1 MNSKNKLI
9 AQKLYFFLSSI
20 FITALVVSNL
30 IFQKFFS
37 WYPFNFEVFG
47 IKLFELSVGVL
58 PYPVTFL
65 ITDIVS
71 EIFGKRKANQ
81 VVVMGILASIF
92 SIGLLILGDVLPAS
106 STSPIDDKTF
116 NLVFSAS
123 PLAVLASMSAYLI
136 AQFLDIRIYHF
147 WKQLTKGKYLW
158 LRNNFSTFSS
168 QIIDST
174 TVIALLCI
182 FDILAWDLFLGL
194 VLSSITFKIL
204 VAVIDTP
211 LLYLL
216 VGLIR
221 KKFNLGIND
230 EVNID

>member
-1 MNSKNKLI
+1 MNSKKKLL

-92 SIGLLILGDVLPAS
+92 SIGLLLLGDVLPAS

-230 EVNID
+230 EVSID

>member
-1 MNSKNKLI
+1 MNSKKKLL

-92 SIGLLILGDVLPAS
+92 SIGLLLLGDVLPAS
-106 STSPIDDKTF
+106 SSSPIDDKTF

-194 VLSSITFKIL
+194 VLSSITFKIV

-230 EVNID
+230 EVSID

>member
-1 MNSKNKLI
+1 MNSKNKLL

-37 WYPFNFEVFG
+37 WYPFNFELFG

-58 PYPVTFL
+58 PYPITFL

-81 VVVMGILASIF
+81 LVVMGILASIF
-92 SIGLLILGDVLPAS
+92 SIGLLLLGDVLPAS

-221 KKFNLGIND
+221 KKFNVGIND

>member
-1 MNSKNKLI
+1 MNSKNKLL

-58 PYPVTFL
+58 PYPITFL
-65 ITDIVS
+65 ITDIIS

-92 SIGLLILGDVLPAS
+92 SIGLLLLGDVMPAS
-106 STSPIDDKTF
+106 SSSPIDDKTF

-147 WKQLTKGKYLW
+147 WKQLTQGKYLW

-194 VLSSITFKIL
+194 VLSSITFKIV

-230 EVNID
+230 EIDID

>member
-1 MNSKNKLI
+1 MNSVNKFL
-9 AQKLYFFLSSI
+9 AQRLYFFLSSI

-58 PYPVTFL
+58 PYPITFL
-65 ITDIVS
+65 ITDIIS

-81 VVVMGILASIF
+81 VVIMGIVASIF
-92 SIGLLILGDVLPAS
+92 SIGLLLLGDVLPAN
-106 STSPIDDKTF
+106 STSPIDDETF

-123 PLAVLASMSAYLI
+123 PLAVFASMTAYLI

-174 TVIALLCI
+174 TVIALLCF
-182 FDILAWDLFLGL
+182 FDILTWDLFLGL
-194 VLSSITFKIL
+194 VLSSIIFKII
-204 VAVIDTP
+204 VAIIDTP

-221 KKFNLGIND
+221 KKFDLGIND
-230 EVNID
+230 EIDID

>member
-1 MNSKNKLI
+1 MNSKNKLL

-58 PYPVTFL
+58 PYPITFL
-65 ITDIVS
+65 ITDIIS

-92 SIGLLILGDVLPAS
+92 SIGLLLLGDVLPAS
-106 STSPIDDKTF
+106 SSSPIDDKTF

-147 WKQLTKGKYLW
+147 WKQLTQGKYLW

-194 VLSSITFKIL
+194 VLSSITFKIM
-204 VAVIDTP
+204 VAVIYTP

-230 EVNID
+230 EIDIN

>member
-1 MNSKNKLI
+1 MNSKNKLL

-58 PYPVTFL
+58 PYPITFL
-65 ITDIVS
+65 ITDIIS

-92 SIGLLILGDVLPAS
+92 SIGLLLLGDVLPAS

>member
-1 MNSKNKLI
+1 MNSENKLL
-9 AQKLYFFLSSI
+9 AQKLYLFLGSI

-37 WYPFNFEVFG
+37 WHPFNFEVFG

-58 PYPVTFL
+58 PYPITFL
-65 ITDIVS
+65 ITDIIS

-81 VVVMGILASIF
+81 VVVMGIVSSIF
-92 SIGLLILGDVLPAS
+92 SIGLLLLGNVLPANS
-106 STSPIDDKTF
+106 SSPINDETF

-174 TVIALLCI
+174 TVIALLCF

-194 VLSSITFKIL
+194 VLSSIIFKIS
-204 VAVIDTP
+204 VAIIDTP

-221 KKFNLGIND
+221 KKFSLGIND
-230 EVNID
+230 EIDID

>member
-1 MNSKNKLI
+1 MNSKNKLL

-58 PYPVTFL
+58 PYPITFL
-65 ITDIVS
+65 ITDIIS

-92 SIGLLILGDVLPAS
+92 SIGLLLLGDVLPAS
-106 STSPIDDKTF
+106 SSSPIDDKTF

-147 WKQLTKGKYLW
+147 WKQLTQGKYLW

-194 VLSSITFKIL
+194 VLSSITFKIV

-230 EVNID
+230 

>member
-1 MNSKNKLI
+1 MNSKNKLL

-58 PYPVTFL
+58 PYPITFL
-65 ITDIVS
+65 ITDIIS

-92 SIGLLILGDVLPAS
+92 SICLLLLGDVLPAS
-106 STSPIDDKTF
+106 SSSPIDDKTF

-147 WKQLTKGKYLW
+147 WKQLTQGKYLW

-174 TVIALLCI
+174 TVIALLCF

-194 VLSSITFKIL
+194 VLSSITFKIV

-230 EVNID
+230 EIDID

>member
-1 MNSKNKLI
+1 MNSKNKLL

-58 PYPVTFL
+58 PYPITFL
-65 ITDIVS
+65 ITDIIS

-92 SIGLLILGDVLPAS
+92 SIGLLLLGDVLPAS
-106 STSPIDDKTF
+106 SSSPIDDKTF

-123 PLAVLASMSAYLI
+123 PLAVIASMSAYLI

-147 WKQLTKGKYLW
+147 WKQLTQGKYLW

-194 VLSSITFKIL
+194 VLSSITFKIV

-230 EVNID
+230 EIDID

>member
-1 MNSKNKLI
+1 MNSKKKLL

-92 SIGLLILGDVLPAS
+92 SIGLLLLGDVLPAS
-106 STSPIDDKTF
+106 SSSPIDDKTF

>member
-1 MNSKNKLI
+1 MNSKKKLL

-37 WYPFNFEVFG
+37 WYPLNFDVFG

-58 PYPVTFL
+58 PYPITFL
-65 ITDIVS
+65 ITDIIS

-92 SIGLLILGDVLPAS
+92 SIGLLLLGDVLPAS

-230 EVNID
+230 EIDID

>member
-1 MNSKNKLI
+1 LNSENKLL
-9 AQKLYFFLSSI
+9 AQKLYFFLGSI

-37 WYPFNFEVFG
+37 WYPFNFEILG

-58 PYPVTFL
+58 PYPITFL
-65 ITDIVS
+65 ITDIIS

-81 VVVMGILASIF
+81 VVVMGIVSSIF
-92 SIGLLILGDVLPAS
+92 SIALLLLGDVLPANS
-106 STSPIDDKTF
+106 SSPIDDETF

-174 TVIALLCI
+174 TVIALLCF

-194 VLSSITFKIL
+194 VLSSIIFKII
-204 VAVIDTP
+204 VAIIDTP

-230 EVNID
+230 EIDID

>member
-1 MNSKNKLI
+1 MYTKNKLL

-58 PYPVTFL
+58 PYPITFL
-65 ITDIVS
+65 ITDIIS

-81 VVVMGILASIF
+81 VVFMGILASIF
-92 SIGLLILGDVLPAS
+92 SIGLLLLGDVLPAS

-230 EVNID
+230 EINID

>member
-1 MNSKNKLI
+1 MNSKNKLL

-37 WYPFNFEVFG
+37 WYTFNFEVFG

-58 PYPVTFL
+58 PYPITFL
-65 ITDIVS
+65 ITDIIS

-92 SIGLLILGDVLPAS
+92 SIGLLLLGDVLPAS
-106 STSPIDDKTF
+106 SSSPIDDKTF

-147 WKQLTKGKYLW
+147 WKQLTQGKYLW

-194 VLSSITFKIL
+194 VLSSITFKIV

-230 EVNID
+230 EIDID

>member
-1 MNSKNKLI
+1 MNSENKLL
-9 AQKLYFFLSSI
+9 AQKLYFFLGSI

-37 WYPFNFEVFG
+37 WYPFNFEILG

-58 PYPVTFL
+58 PYPITFL
-65 ITDIVS
+65 ITDIIS

-81 VVVMGILASIF
+81 VVVMGIVSSIF
-92 SIGLLILGDVLPAS
+92 SIALLLLGDILPANS
-106 STSPIDDKTF
+106 SSPIDDETF

-174 TVIALLCI
+174 TVIALLCF

-194 VLSSITFKIL
+194 VLSSIIFKII
-204 VAVIDTP
+204 VAIIDTP

-230 EVNID
+230 EIEID

>member
-1 MNSKNKLI
+1 MNSKKKIL

-92 SIGLLILGDVLPAS
+92 SIGLLLLGDVLPAS

-147 WKQLTKGKYLW
+147 WKQLTKGEYLW

-230 EVNID
+230 EVSID

>member
-1 MNSKNKLI
+1 MNSKNKLL
-9 AQKLYFFLSSI
+9 AQKLYLFLSSI

-58 PYPVTFL
+58 PYPITFL
-65 ITDIVS
+65 ITDIIS

-92 SIGLLILGDVLPAS
+92 SIGLLLLGDVLPAS
-106 STSPIDDKTF
+106 SSSPIDDKTF

-147 WKQLTKGKYLW
+147 WKQLTQGKYLW

-194 VLSSITFKIL
+194 VLSSITFKIV

-230 EVNID
+230 EIDID

>member
-1 MNSKNKLI
+1 MNSKNKLL
-9 AQKLYFFLSSI
+9 AQKLYFFLGSI
-20 FITALVVSNL
+20 FITSLVVSNL

-37 WYPFNFEVFG
+37 WYPFNLEVSG
-47 IKLFELSVGVL
+47 IKLFELSIGVL
-58 PYPVTFL
+58 PYPITFL
-65 ITDIVS
+65 ITDIIS

-81 VVVMGILASIF
+81 VVVMGIVSSIF
-92 SIGLLILGDVLPAS
+92 SIGLLLLGDSLPANS
-106 STSPIDDKTF
+106 SSPIDDKTF

-174 TVIALLCI
+174 TVIALLCF

-194 VLSSITFKIL
+194 VLSSIIFKII
-204 VAVIDTP
+204 VAIIDTP

-221 KKFNLGIND
+221 KKFDLGIND
-230 EVNID
+230 EIDID

>member
-1 MNSKNKLI
+1 MNSKNKLL
-9 AQKLYFFLSSI
+9 AQNLYFFLSSI

-58 PYPVTFL
+58 PYPITFL
-65 ITDIVS
+65 ITDIIS

-92 SIGLLILGDVLPAS
+92 SIGLLLLGDVLPAS
-106 STSPIDDKTF
+106 SSSPIDDKTF

-147 WKQLTKGKYLW
+147 WKQLTQGKYLW

-194 VLSSITFKIL
+194 VLSSITFKIV

-230 EVNID
+230 EIDID

>member
-1 MNSKNKLI
+1 MNSKKKLL

-58 PYPVTFL
+58 PYPITFL
-65 ITDIVS
+65 ITDIIS

>member
-1 MNSKNKLI
+1 LNSENKLL
-9 AQKLYFFLSSI
+9 AQKLYLFLGSI

-37 WYPFNFEVFG
+37 WHPFNFEVFG

-58 PYPVTFL
+58 PYPITFL
-65 ITDIVS
+65 ITDIIS

-81 VVVMGILASIF
+81 VVVMGIVSSIF
-92 SIGLLILGDVLPAS
+92 SIGLLLLGNVLPANS
-106 STSPIDDKTF
+106 SSPINDETF

-174 TVIALLCI
+174 TVIALLCF

-194 VLSSITFKIL
+194 VLSSIIFKIS
-204 VAVIDTP
+204 VAIIDTP

-221 KKFNLGIND
+221 KKFSLGIND
-230 EVNID
+230 EIDID

>member
-1 MNSKNKLI
+1 MNSKNKLL

-20 FITALVVSNL
+20 FITALVISNL

-47 IKLFELSVGVL
+47 IKLFDLSVGVL
-58 PYPVTFL
+58 PYPITFL
-65 ITDIVS
+65 ITDIIS

-92 SIGLLILGDVLPAS
+92 SIGLLLLGDVLPAS
-106 STSPIDDKTF
+106 SSSPIDDKTF

-174 TVIALLCI
+174 TVIALLCF

-194 VLSSITFKIL
+194 VLSSITFKIV

-230 EVNID
+230 EIDID

>member
-1 MNSKNKLI
+1 MNSKNKLL

-47 IKLFELSVGVL
+47 IKLFDLSVGVL
-58 PYPVTFL
+58 PYPITFL
-65 ITDIVS
+65 ITDIIS

-92 SIGLLILGDVLPAS
+92 SIGLLLLGDVLPAS
-106 STSPIDDKTF
+106 SSSPIDDKTF

-147 WKQLTKGKYLW
+147 WKQLTQGKYLW

-194 VLSSITFKIL
+194 VLSSITFKIV

-230 EVNID
+230 EIDID

>member
-1 MNSKNKLI
+1 MNSKNKLL

-58 PYPVTFL
+58 PYPITFL
-65 ITDIVS
+65 ITDIIS

-92 SIGLLILGDVLPAS
+92 SIGLLLLGDVLPAS
-106 STSPIDDKTF
+106 SSSRIDDKTF

-123 PLAVLASMSAYLI
+123 PLAVLASMTAYLI

-147 WKQLTKGKYLW
+147 WKQLTQGKYLW

-194 VLSSITFKIL
+194 VLSSIAFKIV

-230 EVNID
+230 EINID

>member
-1 MNSKNKLI
+1 MNSENKLL
-9 AQKLYFFLSSI
+9 AQKLYLFLGSI

-37 WYPFNFEVFG
+37 WYPFDFEVFG

-58 PYPVTFL
+58 PYPITFL
-65 ITDIVS
+65 ITDIIS

-81 VVVMGILASIF
+81 VVVMGILSSIF
-92 SIGLLILGDVLPAS
+92 SIGLLLLGNVLPANS
-106 STSPIDDKTF
+106 SSPINDETF

-174 TVIALLCI
+174 TVIALLCF

-194 VLSSITFKIL
+194 VLSSIIFKIS
-204 VAVIDTP
+204 VAIIDTP

-221 KKFNLGIND
+221 KKFSLGIND
-230 EVNID
+230 EIDID

>member
-1 MNSKNKLI
+1 MNSKNKLL

-20 FITALVVSNL
+20 FITALVISNL

-47 IKLFELSVGVL
+47 IKLFDLSVGVL
-58 PYPVTFL
+58 PYPITFL
-65 ITDIVS
+65 ITDIIS

-92 SIGLLILGDVLPAS
+92 SICLLLLGDVLPAS
-106 STSPIDDKTF
+106 SSSPIDDKTF

-147 WKQLTKGKYLW
+147 WKQLTQGKYLW

-174 TVIALLCI
+174 TVIALLCF

-194 VLSSITFKIL
+194 VLSSITFKIV

-230 EVNID
+230 EIDID

>member
-1 MNSKNKLI
+1 MNSVNKFL
-9 AQKLYFFLSSI
+9 AQRLYFFLSSI
-20 FITALVVSNL
+20 FITSLVVSNL

-58 PYPVTFL
+58 PYPITFL
-65 ITDIVS
+65 ITDIIS

-81 VVVMGILASIF
+81 VVIMGIVASIF
-92 SIGLLILGDVLPAS
+92 SIGLLLLGDVLPAN
-106 STSPIDDKTF
+106 STSPIDDETF

-123 PLAVLASMSAYLI
+123 PLAVFASMTAYLI

-174 TVIALLCI
+174 TVIALLCF
-182 FDILAWDLFLGL
+182 FDILTWDLFLGL
-194 VLSSITFKIL
+194 VLSSIIFKII
-204 VAVIDTP
+204 VAIIDTP

-221 KKFNLGIND
+221 KKFDLGIND
-230 EVNID
+230 EIDID

>member
-1 MNSKNKLI
+1 MNSKNKLL

-58 PYPVTFL
+58 PYPITFL
-65 ITDIVS
+65 ITDIIS

-92 SIGLLILGDVLPAS
+92 SIGLLLLGDVLPAS
-106 STSPIDDKTF
+106 SSSPIDDKTF

-147 WKQLTKGKYLW
+147 WKQLTQGKYLW

-194 VLSSITFKIL
+194 VLSSITFKIV

-230 EVNID
+230 EINID

>member
-1 MNSKNKLI
+1 MNSKNKLL

-58 PYPVTFL
+58 PYPITFL
-65 ITDIVS
+65 ITDIIS

-92 SIGLLILGDVLPAS
+92 SIGLLLLGDVLPAS
-106 STSPIDDKTF
+106 SSSPIDDKTF

-147 WKQLTKGKYLW
+147 WKQLTQGKYLW

-182 FDILAWDLFLGL
+182 FGILAWDLFLGL
-194 VLSSITFKIL
+194 VLSSITFKIV

-230 EVNID
+230 EIDID

>member
-1 MNSKNKLI
+1 MNSKKKLL

-47 IKLFELSVGVL
+47 IKLFEFSVGVL

>member
-1 MNSKNKLI
+1 MNSKKKLL

-37 WYPFNFEVFG
+37 WYPFNFELFG

-58 PYPVTFL
+58 PYPITFL
-65 ITDIVS
+65 ITDIIS

-92 SIGLLILGDVLPAS
+92 SIGLLLLGDVLPAS

-230 EVNID
+230 EVSID

>member
-1 MNSKNKLI
+1 MNSKNKLL

-37 WYPFNFEVFG
+37 WYPFNFEAFG

-58 PYPVTFL
+58 PYPITFL
-65 ITDIVS
+65 ITDIIS

-81 VVVMGILASIF
+81 VVIMGIVASIF
-92 SIGLLILGDVLPAS
+92 SIGLLLLGDVLPAS
-106 STSPIDDKTF
+106 SSSPIDNKTF

-147 WKQLTKGKYLW
+147 WKQLTQGKYLW

-194 VLSSITFKIL
+194 VISSITFKIVIAL
-204 VAVIDTP
+204 IDTP

-230 EVNID
+230 EIDID

>member
-1 MNSKNKLI
+1 MNSENKLL
-9 AQKLYFFLSSI
+9 AQKLYFFLGSI

-37 WYPFNFEVFG
+37 WYPFNFEILG

-58 PYPVTFL
+58 PYPITFL
-65 ITDIVS
+65 ITDIIS

-81 VVVMGILASIF
+81 VVVMGIVSSIF
-92 SIGLLILGDVLPAS
+92 SIALLLLGDVLPANS
-106 STSPIDDKTF
+106 SSPIDDETF

-123 PLAVLASMSAYLI
+123 PLAVLASMFAYLI

-174 TVIALLCI
+174 TVIALLCF

-194 VLSSITFKIL
+194 VLSSIIFKII
-204 VAVIDTP
+204 VAIIDTP

-230 EVNID
+230 EIDID

>member
-1 MNSKNKLI
+1 LNSKNKLL

-65 ITDIVS
+65 ITDIIS

-92 SIGLLILGDVLPAS
+92 SIGLLLLGDVLPAS
-106 STSPIDDKTF
+106 SSSPIDDKTF

-147 WKQLTKGKYLW
+147 WKQLTQGKYLW

-194 VLSSITFKIL
+194 VLSSITFKIV

-230 EVNID
+230 EIDID

>member
-1 MNSKNKLI
+1 MNSKNKLL

-58 PYPVTFL
+58 PYPITFL
-65 ITDIVS
+65 ITDIIS

-92 SIGLLILGDVLPAS
+92 SIGLLLLGDVLPAS

-211 LLYLL
+211 LL
-216 VGLIR
+216 
-221 KKFNLGIND
+221 
-230 EVNID
+230 

>member
-1 MNSKNKLI
+1 MNSENKLL
-9 AQKLYFFLSSI
+9 AQKLYFFLGSI

-37 WYPFNFEVFG
+37 WYPFNFEILG

-58 PYPVTFL
+58 PYPITFL
-65 ITDIVS
+65 ITDIIS
-71 EIFGKRKANQ
+71 EIFGKKKANQ
-81 VVVMGILASIF
+81 VVVMGIVSSIF
-92 SIGLLILGDVLPAS
+92 SIALLLLGDVLPANS
-106 STSPIDDKTF
+106 SSPIDDETF

-174 TVIALLCI
+174 MVIALLCF

-194 VLSSITFKIL
+194 VLSSIIFKII
-204 VAVIDTP
+204 VAIIDTP

-221 KKFNLGIND
+221 KKFHLGIND
-230 EVNID
+230 EIDID

>member
-1 MNSKNKLI
+1 LNSKNKLL

-65 ITDIVS
+65 ITDIIS

-92 SIGLLILGDVLPAS
+92 SIGLLLLGDVLPAS
-106 STSPIDDKTF
+106 SSSPIDDKTF

-147 WKQLTKGKYLW
+147 WKQLTQGKYLW

-194 VLSSITFKIL
+194 VLSSITFKIV

-211 LLYLL
+211 LLYIF

-230 EVNID
+230 EINID